1 MTLSASRFISNMNN
15 QISAPSADSA
25 VKILNV
31 LDLGLCPYGRAWE
44 IQKQLHAE
52 RLAGKIPDT
61 LILVEHP
68 HVYTLGKNADARHLL
83 ASQEYLAARGIA
95 VFQVDRGGDIT
106 YHGPGQLVGY
116 PIFDLR
122 DHRQSIAWYVN
133 TVEEALIKTLAGFAI
148 RAERIRGLT
157 GIWVGDSKIAAI
169 GMRVARWVTMHGFA
183 LNVTTD
189 LSLYN
194 GIVPCGLATKG
205 LTRMIDLNPTV
216 AMEAVKAA
224 VIQEFVI
231 QFGFEEPRVDANHE
245 WTLIPINRDTN

>member
-1 MTLSASRFISNMNN
+1 MNN
-15 QISAPSADSA
+15 QISAPSA

-31 LDLGLCPYGRAWE
+31 LDLGLCSYGKAWE
-44 IQKQLHAE
+44 IQKQLHAD

-83 ASQEYLAARGIA
+83 ASQEYLKSRGIE

-116 PIFDLR
+116 PIFDLH
-122 DHRQSIAWYVN
+122 DHRQSIAWYVD
-133 TVEEALIKTLAGFAI
+133 TVEETLIKMLTGFDI
-148 RAERIRGLT
+148 RAERIKGLT
-157 GIWVGDSKIAAI
+157 GIWVGDTKIAAI

-205 LTRMIDLNPTV
+205 ITRMIDLNPAV
-216 AMEAVKAA
+216 SMGAVKSA
-224 VIQEFVI
+224 VIQEFVVR
-231 QFGFEEPRVDANHE
+231 FGFEEPRMQSKMN
-245 WTLIPINRDTN
+245 LY

>member
-1 MTLSASRFISNMNN
+1 MTLLASQFISNMNN
-15 QISAPSADSA
+15 QISAPSADTA

-83 ASQEYLAARGIA
+83 ASQEYLKSRGIEI
-95 VFQVDRGGDIT
+95 FQVDRGGDIT

-122 DHRQSIAWYVN
+122 NHRQSIAWYVD
-133 TVEEALIKTLAGFAI
+133 TVEETLIKMLAGFDI
-148 RAERIRGLT
+148 WAERIKGLT

-205 LTRMIDLNPTV
+205 ITRMIDLNPAVT
-216 AMEAVKAA
+216 MNAVKTA
-224 VIQEFVI
+224 VVQKFVS
-231 QFGFEEPRVDANHE
+231 QFSFEEPRVDANHE
-245 WTLIPINRDTN
+245 WTLIPMNRDTN